1 MIHVD
6 SMLMKESSLFTNE
19 VHMQDHIPIYSWN
32 ESIKRS
38 FVHALQLRGYSK
50 KTIKAYCSQVHR
62 FLTFAQQQNNGLDLE
77 KMIQS
82 YSLHLLHRKCSHS
95 YVNQALR
102 AIKFFAQKVL
112 LHEETVSY
120 VRPKKEK
127 KLPSIDERSD
137 VDLKS
142 TP

>member
-1 MIHVD
+1 MRGWERTESIRQLHTLFEGTKIHVD
-6 SMLMKESSLFTNE
+6 SMLMKECSLFKNE
-19 VHMQDHIPIYSWN
+19 VNMQDHIPIYSWN

-62 FLTFAQQQNNGLDLE
+62 FNAFVQQQNNGMDHE

-95 YVNQALR
+95 YVNQALS
-102 AIKFFAQKVL
+102 AIKFYAHKVL
-112 LHEETVSY
+112 LHEETVLCS
-120 VRPKKEK
+120 P
-127 KLPSIDERSD
+127 
-137 VDLKS
+137 
-142 TP
+142 

>member
-1 MIHVD
+1 
-6 SMLMKESSLFTNE
+6 MLMKECSLFTNE
-19 VHMQDHIPIYSWN
+19 VHMLDHIPIYSWN

-50 KTIKAYCSQVHR
+50 KTLKAYCSQVHR
-62 FLTFAQQQNNGLDLE
+62 FHAFVQQQNNGMGHE

-82 YSLHLLHRKCSHS
+82 YSLHLLHRKSSHS
-95 YVNQALR
+95 YVNQALS

-112 LHEETVSY
+112 LHDEAVSY

-127 KLPSIDERSD
+127 KLPNVLSMNEVD